1 MVAEK
6 KELRG
11 TRSHAQAKTPPKQP
25 KEMIKKAVTTKEK
38 VPAKIQEAVK
48 QKSTLKSNE
57 SSPGNA
63 KPKVVEKVKISKTN
77 SAMSDVKS
85 ARSKASPAAQ
95 SLLGKKRP
103 HAEMMKKSVTS
114 NKKGQ
119 EKSK

>member
-1 MVAEK
+1 VVAEK

-85 ARSKASPAAQ
+85 ARSKASQAQ

>member
-1 MVAEK
+1 MVVEK

-11 TRSHAQAKTPPKQP
+11 TRAHAQAKTPPKQP

-48 QKSTLKSNE
+48 QKSTLKSNK

-85 ARSKASPAAQ
+85 ARSKASQAQ